1 MSNQYPPYQQ
11 QPQPYGQQPPFY
23 QEPPKSSGSGC
34 WMGLLLGCGG
44 IVLVSVLA
52 CAGGVWY
59 VQQNFDKWIVG
70 LVREGIVAV
79 IQESEIPDAEKS
91 EVIAQVDRVVKAY
104 KDRKIN
110 QQDMER
116 LMEELQDSPV
126 FTMIGVWGM
135 EKQYLESSGLS
146 DEEKQAGRR
155 AFERALRGVYEKK
168 IDPQQIHDLLPNQ
181 FEEDVDLAMDAD
193 TADAP
198 DGGNAA
204 DAKMPDA
211 DAEGPNFDPK
221 PITDD
226 DVRKMIAEVKKLA
239 DDKGIPDEPFA
250 IDIGNEVT
258 KVVDQAL
265 AGKGA
270 P

>member
-1 MSNQYPPYQQ
+1 MSTQFPSYQQ
-11 QPQPYGQQPPFY
+11 PGYPQQQPPFY

-34 WMGLLLGCGG
+34 GWGLLIGCGG

-70 LVREGIVAV
+70 LVREGVVAV
-79 IQESEIPDAEKS
+79 IQGSEIPAGEKT
-91 EVIAQVDRVVKAY
+91 EVIAQVDRVVDAY
-104 KDRKIN
+104 KARKIN

-116 LMEELQDSPV
+116 LMEQLQSSPV
-126 FTMIGVWGM
+126 FMLIGIWGM
-135 EKQYLESSGLS
+135 EKQYLDPSGLP
-146 DEEKQAGRR
+146 DEEKQAGKR

-168 IDPQQIHDLLPNQ
+168 ITAEELQAVLPDQ
-181 FEEDVDLAMDAD
+181 FDDQVDVAMNED

-198 DGGNAA
+198 DGGDAA
-204 DAKMPDA
+204 DAMPAEAPDA
-211 DAEGPNFDPK
+211 PFEPK
-221 PITDD
+221 PVTDE
-226 DVRKMIAEVKKLA
+226 DVRKMIANVKKLA
-239 DDKGIPDEPFA
+239 DDAGIPDEPFT
-250 IDIGNEVT
+250 IDIGDEVK

-265 AGKGA
+265 AGKGV